1 MDFEYGYMEPPQALR
16 GHCTLRQA
24 LQFIN
29 DHQIDPETWTARRI
43 AEDYKMK
50 EPHVGNTIE
59 LWQTD
64 KFVSI
69 PSLFSVSVNILYYF
83 KTFSV
88 YIPDKKFKEKWLSQA
103 KPKLIDEKPT
113 PMDTDSSKA

>member
-1 MDFEYGYMEPPQALR
+1 MDFEYGYMEPTQALR

-29 DHQIDPETWTARRI
+29 DHQIDPETWTAKKI

-50 EPHVGNTIE
+50 EPHVGKIIE
-59 LWQTD
+59 LWRNLNLKWWNT
-64 KFVSI
+64 F
-69 PSLFSVSVNILYYF
+69 FFAENILHYF

-88 YIPDKKFKEKWLSQA
+88 YIPDKKFKDKWLSQA
-103 KPKLIDEKPT
+103 QPKLINEKSSPV
-113 PMDTDSSKA
+113 DTDSSKA